1 MEMARVAIRALP
13 CIGFAR
19 KVGMNKASE
28 IGSIVVMGVSGS
40 GKSTIALAL
49 ASRVGAEF
57 IDADSLHSADNV
69 AKMSTG
75 HALSDED
82 RWPWLNS
89 VGQRIKDQESNHQ
102 SSVVACSALKR
113 TYRDVL
119 RQYVPSV
126 FTVFLDGPAAVLQAR
141 VDDRKVGF
149 MAPSLLASQLA
160 NLEPLQNDELGMRV
174 DIEASPDEI
183 VNQIVAEL
191 QATGPL

>member
-1 MEMARVAIRALP
+1 M
-13 CIGFAR
+13 
-19 KVGMNKASE
+19 KKASE
-28 IGSIVVMGVSGS
+28 IRSIVVMGVSGS
-40 GKSTIALAL
+40 GKSTIALAV

-57 IDADSLHSADNV
+57 IDADWLHSPENV

-89 VGQRIKDQESNHQ
+89 VGQRIKDEESKHR

-119 RQYVPSV
+119 RQYVPNV
-126 FTVFLDGPAAVLQAR
+126 FTVFLDAPAAVLQAR
-141 VDDRKVGF
+141 VGDRKVGF

-160 NLEPLQNDELGMRV
+160 ILQPLQNDELGMRV

-191 QATGPL
+191 RTTRPL